1 MGVSFWERA
10 QQLRIGRQTSEAAG
24 EALRRPFEEAGFRMS
39 PGVLDRLADESQG
52 YPFFVQLIG
61 DAVWRR
67 MDSRSEV
74 TPEAMEAGCVDFGKR
89 KGEFHARRH
98 EELASG
104 DLIPV
109 ARSVADAFRDRLSLT
124 REELEKAIR
133 AGLRDSGPA
142 PERVL
147 RAAAALRELGF
158 LWRVEGRT
166 EWEPGIPS
174 LMDYVR
180 EHVAAG

>member
-10 QQLRIGRQTSEAAG
+10 QQLRIGRLTSEAAG

-89 KGEFHARRH
+89 KGEFYARRH